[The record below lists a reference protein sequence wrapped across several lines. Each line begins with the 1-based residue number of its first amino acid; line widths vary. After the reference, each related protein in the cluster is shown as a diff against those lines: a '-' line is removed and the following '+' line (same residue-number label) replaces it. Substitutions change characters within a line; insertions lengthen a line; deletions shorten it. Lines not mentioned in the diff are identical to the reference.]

1 MSDFAAVRRLLG
13 GTDSLTVLTGAGVSA
28 ESGIPTFRGSQGL
41 WRQFRAEDLA
51 TPRAFGRNPRLV
63 WEWYDWRRGLI
74 ADAAPNGAHMALV
87 ALEGTIPSFSLITQ
101 NVDGLHDRAGSR
113 NILKVHGD
121 IWWVRCS
128 TCGVRKVDLRTPL
141 PVLPP
146 LCTDCG
152 GVLRPDVVWFG
163 ESLPADV
170 WDAAERAARQA
181 RIFLVAGT
189 SAQVYPA
196 AGLARIAK
204 SAGATVIEVNPE
216 ESGVSSLANYV
227 LRGPAGQ
234 ILPQLVPQPALPED
248 Q

>member
-1 MSDFAAVRRLLG
+1 
-13 GTDSLTVLTGAGVSA
+13 
-28 ESGIPTFRGSQGL
+28 
-41 WRQFRAEDLA
+41 
-51 TPRAFGRNPRLV
+51 
-63 WEWYDWRRGLI
+63 
-74 ADAAPNGAHMALV
+74 
-87 ALEGTIPSFSLITQ
+87 
-101 NVDGLHDRAGSR
+101 
-113 NILKVHGD
+113 
-121 IWWVRCS
+121 
-128 TCGVRKVDLRTPL
+128 
-141 PVLPP
+141 
-146 LCTDCG
+146 
-152 GVLRPDVVWFG
+152 VLRPDVVWFG